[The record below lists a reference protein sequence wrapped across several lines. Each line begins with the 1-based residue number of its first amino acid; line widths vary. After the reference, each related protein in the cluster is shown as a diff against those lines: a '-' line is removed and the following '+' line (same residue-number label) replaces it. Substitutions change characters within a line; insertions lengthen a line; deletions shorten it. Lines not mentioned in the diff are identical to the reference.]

1 MGAKSRHKHGGCG
14 AERGR
19 AMAGGGLW
27 LCAAVLGCLAAATA
41 TARRPGERGREG
53 MAAIR
58 AAGRRWGAAWQR
70 PRQGNAVHGLC
81 CLIFLGEKPTQGIDA
96 TAFCTG
102 NYSKTAYKHI
112 LTCIFSF
119 FLTNFSKHLLVSGR
133 EWWKVF

>member
-27 LCAAVLGCLAAATA
+27 LCAAVLGCLAAA